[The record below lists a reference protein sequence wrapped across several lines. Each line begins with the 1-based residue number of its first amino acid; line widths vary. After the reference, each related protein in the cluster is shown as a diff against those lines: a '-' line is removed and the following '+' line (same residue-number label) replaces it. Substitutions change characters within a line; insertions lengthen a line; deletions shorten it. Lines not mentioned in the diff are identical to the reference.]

1 MNVDSAPTPI
11 SMTESAARRIVEL
24 ASHEAGTETRLRI
37 AVEGGGCSGFQY
49 LFKLDTAKD
58 PTDLLIE
65 RDGAGVVV
73 DAMSLPLV
81 FGLELDWVES
91 LEGAYFAV
99 RNPNATA
106 SCSCGNSFAI

>member
-1 MNVDSAPTPI
+1 MDAIAGPI
-11 SMTESAARRIVEL
+11 AITASAAKRITHLVRVD
-24 ASHEAGTETRLRI
+24 GNPETRLRI

-49 LFKLDTAKD
+49 IFKLDPKRDAAD
-58 PTDLLIE
+58 MLIE
-65 RDGAGVVV
+65 RDGAGVLV
-73 DAMSLPLV
+73 DPMSLPLV

-91 LEGAYFAV
+91 LEGAHFAV